1 MLTKLKLK
9 DFQSHKDTE
18 FNFDMGL
25 NVITAPSGTGKTA
38 LFRALYYLFKNKPT
52 NVKFQRRPD
61 AKSFTIEA
69 ELDGHTYIR
78 KKGEKVNE
86 YSLDNKKWE
95 DIGTTIPQEV
105 LDTSNIKPIEF
116 NEDTIFDV
124 QFSRQFDPHFLL
136 FESGSTKSKFLNRLS
151 GSYIVDLAIKNV
163 ASDIGTQNK
172 LKTEIENK
180 KNESIKQ
187 RNYYAEILQPFS
199 TVLDKIKEKYHII
212 KVSAERLSKL
222 KELFNDLKYC
232 REKIDSLNKQQAF
245 FKKVNLEGFDFKI
258 NRLNNL
264 YNLNNDYQNTQ
275 KRLKNAQDLI
285 FSIDRLPIL
294 SLEQKIQK
302 YANLVNLKAEYDN
315 YHSKINDLAEKTI
328 KVDTEINNLLNS
340 YSSELEKQK
349 ICPTCGRTIT
359 KSCIDKI
366 LKGITNG

>member
-9 DFQSHKDTE
+9 DFQSHKNTE
-18 FNFDMGL
+18 FNFGPGL
-25 NVITAPSGTGKTA
+25 NVIVAASGFGKTA
-38 LFRALYYLFKNKPT
+38 TFRALYYLFKNKPT

-105 LDTSNIKPIEF
+105 LDTSNIQPIAF
-116 NEDTIFDV
+116 NEDTVFDV

-151 GSYIVDLAIKNV
+151 GSYIVDLAIKNI
-163 ASDIGTQNK
+163 ANETGNQNK
-172 LKTEIENK
+172 AKTELENK
-180 KNESIKQ
+180 KTESIKQ

-199 TVLDKIKEKYHII
+199 NVLTKIKEKYHIV
-212 KVSAERLSKL
+212 KMSKERLDKL
-222 KELFNDLKYC
+222 KEVFNDLKYC
-232 REKIDSLNKQQAF
+232 REKLALYNRQQAF
-245 FKKVNLEGFDFKI
+245 FKKVNLEGFDFRI

-264 YNLNNDYQNTQ
+264 YSLYNDYQNTQ

-294 SLEQKIQK
+294 SLEQKVLK
-302 YANLVNLKAEYDN
+302 YANLLNLKAEYNDCQK
-315 YHSKINDLAEKTI
+315 KINEINQKTI
-328 KVDTEINNLLNS
+328 RVDTEINNLLDS

-366 LKGITNG
+366 LKEITNG